1 MPAANRRRR
10 PAPGRPSYDARA
22 ALRHLRAADP
32 VLARHIDR
40 VGAFALQLRATAEPF
55 MTLAEAIVY
64 QQLSG
69 KAAATIF
76 GRLTALYPDGGLA
89 PERILSTTDET
100 LRSVGLSRAKA
111 ASLRDL
117 ATRTAA
123 GTVPSLAK
131 LRAMEDDAIIEAL
144 TEIRGIGRWT
154 VEMLLMFRLGRPD
167 VLPLSDYGIRKG
179 FARVFRRR
187 GVTDHALPAPAEVA
201 RRGERWRPY
210 RSVASWYLWRALDG

>member
-1 MPAANRRRR
+1 
-10 PAPGRPSYDARA
+10 
-22 ALRHLRAADP
+22 
-32 VLARHIDR
+32 VLGRHIDR
-40 VGAFALQLRATAEPF
+40 VGAFALQLRGTADPF

-89 PERILSTTDET
+89 PERLLSTGDEA
-100 LRSVGLSRAKA
+100 LRGVGLSRAKVA
-111 ASLRDL
+111 GLRDL
-117 ATRTAA
+117 AARSAA
-123 GTVPSLAK
+123 GTVPTLAR
-131 LRAMEDDAIIEAL
+131 LRVMEDDAIIEAL

-187 GVTDHALPAPAEVA
+187 GVSDDALPSPADVA

>member
-1 MPAANRRRR
+1 MPAAKRRR
-10 PAPGRPSYDARA
+10 PQAPGRPSYDVRA

-32 VLARHIDR
+32 ALGRHIDR
-40 VGAFALQLRATAEPF
+40 VGAFALQLRGTAEPF

-89 PERILSTTDET
+89 PERILSTGDET
-100 LRSVGLSRAKA
+100 LRGVGLSRAKA

-187 GVTDHALPAPAEVA
+187 GAADDALPSPADVA